1 MERPSGEA
9 KSGSEAAPTARPLGG
24 CEAAPPPDRRPL
36 PAEQGRAPKAAGPGA
51 AQPPLLTVRKTHTG
65 RSACTAADLQLLLA
79 CQVVFPPG
87 SAPFAFLSGHEATD
101 STWPGQHAAGKV
113 GKGPSGTASLFW
125 SPGAT
130 LGTHGGHWRVLAGT
144 HSGCCRVLSGTVGF
158 TIKYWDRNKNNRGFC
173 LLGFLLKKYII
184 SNQEK
189 WKKKKTLS

>member
-1 MERPSGEA
+1 MGWKGR
-9 KSGSEAAPTARPLGG
+9 LGRRSWVLRQL
-24 CEAAPPPDRRPL
+24 PPPAPLEAVGPRPL
-36 PAEQGRAPKAAGPGA
+36 PTEGPSQRSKAGLPRLPARV
-51 AQPPLLTVRKTHTG
+51 PPSHPSSQSGKHMG
-65 RSACTAADLQLLLA
+65 RSACAAADLQLLLA

-173 LLGFLLKKYII
+173 LLGFLLKNIYNI
-184 SNQEK
+184 
-189 WKKKKTLS
+189 